1 MTEVITGG
9 ELVLDLNSAPF
20 SFPQE
25 RIPVRE
31 KRRERKV
38 NILMN
43 IHNLGNS
50 IFLNEKI
57 ESSLFSINLSERA

>member
-1 MTEVITGG
+1 MTGG

-31 KRRERKV
+31 KRRERRIK
-38 NILMN
+38 ILMGS
-43 IHNLGNS
+43 HNLGYS
-50 IFLNEKI
+50 FLWNKKI
-57 ESSLFSINLSERA
+57 ERFFFSINLSERA